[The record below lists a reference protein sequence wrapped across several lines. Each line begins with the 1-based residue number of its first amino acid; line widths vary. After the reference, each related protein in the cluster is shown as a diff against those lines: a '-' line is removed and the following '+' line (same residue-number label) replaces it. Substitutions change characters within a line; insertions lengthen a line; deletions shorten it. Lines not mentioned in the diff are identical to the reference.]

1 LATIVPGLKEL
12 AEILN
17 EYLEAVGM
25 GIEDAEDTD

>member
-1 LATIVPGLKEL
+1 VPGLKEL

-17 EYLEAVGM
+17 EYLESLGM